1 MATAAMEPVHPGAF
15 RASER
20 VHVLAQVL
28 SLSPVIVLVAEAADG
43 ELARV
48 PASAALFAGTLL
60 WMLIGTFFIRRT
72 GSPVAQSLALLVF
85 TIPATIIAVVGTWLA
100 LAAVPPV

>member
-1 MATAAMEPVHPGAF
+1 MTTAAMEPVHPGAF
-15 RASER
+15 RVSER
-20 VHVLAQVL
+20 AHLLAQAL
-28 SLSPVIVLVAEAADG
+28 SLSPAIVLVAEAADG

-48 PASAALFAGTLL
+48 PAGPALFAGTLL
-60 WMLIGTFFIRRT
+60 WMLIGTFLIRRT

-85 TIPATIIAVVGTWLA
+85 TIPATVIAVVGTWLA